1 MSNSAPAA
9 TRTSRPGWRDPRIL
23 LGVSVM
29 AVSVLLGTWVMSSS
43 DHSVVVLA
51 LRRDLPAGA
60 TVTATDLQSE
70 RVRFSDGAVADRYLS
85 GVKDLPSDATAER
98 SLHRGELLARS
109 AVAAAA
115 RKSVLEVPLGV
126 DADDLPVT
134 VGAGSVVD
142 VWVVPD
148 HAQVATDA
156 GKGRLVF
163 ARVTVLKV
171 TSRSESLAPDAVR
184 QVIIT
189 IPDTGQGQIAAAL
202 GRAAS
207 GHLVL
212 LRRG

>member
-43 DHSVVVLA
+43 DHSVAVLA
-51 LRRDLPAGA
+51 LRRDLPVGA
-60 TVTATDLQSE
+60 TVTAHDLQTE

-85 GVKDLPSDATAER
+85 GTEDLPSDATAER

-109 AVAAAA
+109 AVAPAV
-115 RKSVLEVPLGV
+115 RKRVIEVPLGV

-148 HAQVATDA
+148 HAQAGTDA

-184 QVIIT
+184 QVIVT
-189 IPDTGQGQIAAAL
+189 IPDTEQAQIAAAL

-207 GHLVL
+207 GRLMV